1 MEDDGARPASV
12 RLHRVTNRGIVARV
26 AAGWDFDDDFLRP
39 AYTQQMSGERLARI
53 TLALDAVYCGIVG
66 LIAIALRGRIGAL
79 IGVPGVIVA
88 AAGAAV
94 VGWAYVVLG
103 QTVRMDWRRGIW
115 QTMTANSVMA
125 FLLALGAALHPG
137 RGASALMA
145 FVSLDVMSIAAAQ
158 AISLLRGRPKR

>member
-1 MEDDGARPASV
+1 M
-12 RLHRVTNRGIVARV
+12 ARV
-26 AAGWDFDDDFLRP
+26 AASRTCDDDLLGR
-39 AYTQQMSGERLARI
+39 AYTQPMSGERLARV
-53 TLALDAVYCGIVG
+53 TLALDAVYCGLVG
-66 LIAIALRGRIGAL
+66 LIAIAYRGRIGSL
-79 IGVPGVIVA
+79 VGLPGVIIA
-88 AAGAAV
+88 AIGAAV

-158 AISLLRGRPKR
+158 AISLIRGRSKR